1 MAMPS
6 RQDATM
12 TGQIPGRTSTQISF
26 PSCQWRGVLR
36 KYLQA
41 KTKQSKYALGAAT
54 QSCRRPWVE
63 NTGARSGPNIEDN
76 LEGQVEY
83 YDTVAAHCRPGR
95 DESDAIGS
103 GLNAMLRLYEQSK
116 NCQSAKCKGL

>member
-6 RQDATM
+6 WQDATM

-63 NTGARSGPNIEDN
+63 NTWTRK
-76 LEGQVEY
+76 GQVEY
-83 YDTVAAHCRPGR
+83 YDTVTAHCRPGR

-103 GLNAMLRLYEQSK
+103 GLNAMHRLYEQPE
-116 NCQSAKCKGL
+116 NCQLAKCKGL